1 MSWLFDPP
9 GPTVVLAVNI
19 PALVILL
26 LLMLLAGVL
35 IGRLLSRTEPVSR
48 NETLAE
54 TICRERNGGTHACAR
69 CTADAER

>member
-9 GPTVVLAVNI
+9 GPTVVLAVNT

-26 LLMLLAGVL
+26 LLVLLAGTL
-35 IGRLLSRTEPVSR
+35 IGRLSARGVPEPR

-54 TICRERNGGTHACAR
+54 TICRERNGGTHACDQ
-69 CTADAER
+69 CTTDAER